1 MKSRV
6 TKWGPLI
13 RATRA
18 EMRYT
23 LVGRKRSDPAV
34 RVAES
39 IEHKGHTIV
48 VLQRTTGW
56 RVYIRPP
63 DAPMRRAEFP
73 AALSREQVI
82 AEAARLVDE
91 AAATARGARR
101 RQ

>member
-1 MKSRV
+1 VVRV
-6 TKWGPLI
+6 T
-13 RATRA
+13 
-18 EMRYT
+18 
-23 LVGRKRSDPAV
+23 
-34 RVAES
+34 ES

-48 VLQRTTGW
+48 VLQRATGW

-63 DAPMRRAEFP
+63 DAPMRRTEFP

-91 AAATARGARR
+91 AAATARSARR

>member
-6 TKWGPLI
+6 TKWRPLI
-13 RATRA
+13 RAARA

-23 LVGRKRSDPAV
+23 PAGRKRSDPAV

-48 VLQRTTGW
+48 VLQRATGW

-63 DAPMRRAEFP
+63 DAPMRRAEFA

>member
-1 MKSRV
+1 M
-6 TKWGPLI
+6 
-13 RATRA
+13 
-18 EMRYT
+18 
-23 LVGRKRSDPAV
+23 

-91 AAATARGARR
+91 AAAAARGARR

>member
-1 MKSRV
+1 V
-6 TKWGPLI
+6 
-13 RATRA
+13 
-18 EMRYT
+18 
-23 LVGRKRSDPAV
+23 V

-48 VLQRTTGW
+48 VLQRATGW
-56 RVYIRPP
+56 RIYIRPP

-91 AAATARGARR
+91 AAAAARGARR